1 MRVLLVED
9 NKDTIATLAAVLRYE
24 QYDVMTAHDGQI
36 ALEMAKLQPPDV
48 VLLDIGLPGMDG
60 YELAQALRKQ
70 DPERTLYIAAVTG
83 YGKAEDKERAVRA
96 GIDAHVTKP
105 AHPLTIIKLL
115 DDFESRLKKD

>member
-1 MRVLLVED
+1 MRVMLVED
-9 NKDTIATLAAVLRYE
+9 NEDTIATLAAVLRYE
-24 QYDVMTAHDGQI
+24 QYEVMTAPDGHI

-70 DPERTLYIAAVTG
+70 DPGRTLYIAAVTG

-96 GIDAHVTKP
+96 GIDAHLTKP
-105 AHPLTIIKLL
+105 AHPFTIIKLL